1 MNKKILYIFCYDE
14 KKILVSIL
22 KKKLLVIFGEVKVKV
37 RYYFTANNLFY
48 KYIKKKDFFFYIL

>member
-1 MNKKILYIFCYDE
+1 MMK